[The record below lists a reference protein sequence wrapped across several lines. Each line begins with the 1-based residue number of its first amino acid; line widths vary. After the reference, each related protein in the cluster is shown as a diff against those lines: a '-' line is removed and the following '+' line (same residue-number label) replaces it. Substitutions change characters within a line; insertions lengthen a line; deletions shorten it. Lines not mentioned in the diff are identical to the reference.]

1 MKTIAVIKNELFK
14 DYLKIVSTDN
24 LEDTLDNPNVPM
36 PFECLVSVDNTNS
49 DALAEQLAGYFQKQK
64 IRNKDFFVFNDEQ
77 LAQLSF
83 MINLVKLS
91 SGDSVSNELVKEK
104 KEVEEQKQEQKQVEN
119 VQTMAINTPAIVE
132 STVVEPAPV
141 EPTVI
146 TPVEAA
152 IVTPV
157 VEPVQ
162 IVIPTDV
169 VAPSLV
175 VEQEEVKEQ
184 EVKEPFVQEVVSP
197 EFDKEVVPAS
207 EANKPVFSASQLSIT
222 PPQTDDDIRRL
233 IAEGRVAEMKVE
245 EPMEDDPFQLAEKEV
260 AQPSHQNKAEEI
272 DVFSDIADEFDPFK
286 IEEEVAT
293 TTDTIADTTTENKIE
308 SNDNVEAYH
317 IPKNSILNFSRN
329 DSITA
334 NLVDENNVLFEG
346 NLLSLNDASRAAF
359 KKAGTLG
366 MPNGLTNWLYQGKT
380 LKDLKD
386 GK

>member
-1 MKTIAVIKNELFK
+1 MKTLAVIKNELFK